1 MRRAIGPQFP
11 TMCALPH
18 SGIDDMKSM
27 QFGALLY
34 FFRSRVGISQA
45 ELAKSVC
52 LSGGYISTV
61 ENSKRRPPPLKTVD
75 RLSEALQ
82 AATTERELLRA
93 RAAIERAYDFADR
106 ERAEGE
112 PGCLRIEMACR

>member
-1 MRRAIGPQFP
+1 
-11 TMCALPH
+11 MCALPH
-18 SGIDDMKSM
+18 SGIDDMMSM

-34 FFRSRVGISQA
+34 LFRSRAGISQA
-45 ELAKSVC
+45 ELAKSVS
-52 LSGGYISTV
+52 LSGAYISTV
-61 ENSKRRPPPLKTVD
+61 ENSKRRPPPPKTVD

-106 ERAEGE
+106 ERPDNE

>member
-1 MRRAIGPQFP
+1 
-11 TMCALPH
+11 
-18 SGIDDMKSM
+18 M

-34 FFRSRVGISQA
+34 FFRSRSGISQA
-45 ELAKSVC
+45 ELARSVS

-75 RLSEALQ
+75 RLCEALQ
-82 AATTERELLRA
+82 AATTERELLRT

-106 ERAEGE
+106 EHAGGGS
-112 PGCLRIEMACR
+112 GCLRIEMTCPDATVA